1 MLKNAVPIL
10 IKPLQKLF
18 NLIFKNGT
26 FPKIWNES
34 FLVLLHKKGDTFD
47 PGNYRGISI
56 SSNLGKLFNK
66 VIYKRLLTFMNN
78 KNLISKNQIGFKEK
92 RHTADHIFTLKTI
105 IDQYKQKSKKVFTA
119 FIDLKKAF
127 DTIWRL
133 ALFYKLLNDNI
144 PHRIFNIIHS
154 MYTDTICRI
163 KFSNG
168 LSAPFSSERG
178 VKQGDVLS
186 LYYSIIL

>member
-1 MLKNAVPIL
+1 
-10 IKPLQKLF
+10 
-18 NLIFKNGT
+18 
-26 FPKIWNES
+26 
-34 FLVLLHKKGDTFD
+34 
-47 PGNYRGISI
+47 
-56 SSNLGKLFNK
+56 
-66 VIYKRLLTFMNN
+66 MNN
-78 KNLISKNQIGFKEK
+78 NNLISKNQFGFKENI
-92 RHTADHIFTLKTI
+92 HTADHIFTLKTI
-105 IDQYKQKSKKVFTA
+105 IDQYKQKNKKVFTA

-133 ALFYKLLNDNI
+133 ALFYKLLKHNI

-163 KFSNG
+163 KFSNE
-168 LSAPFSSERG
+168 LSASFSSERG

>member
-26 FPKIWNES
+26 FPKTWNES
-34 FLVLLHKKGDTFD
+34 FLVLLHKKGDKFD
-47 PGNYRGISI
+47 PGNYRDISI

-78 KNLISKNQIGFKEK
+78 KNLISKNQIG
-92 RHTADHIFTLKTI
+92 HIFTLTTI
-105 IDQYKQKSKKVFTA
+105 IDEYKQKSKKVFTA

-127 DTIWRL
+127 DTILRL
-133 ALFYKLLNDNI
+133 ALFYKLLKPNI
-144 PHRIFNIIHS
+144 PHRIFDIIHS
-154 MYTDTICRI
+154 IVYRHHMQNKI
-163 KFSNG
+163 F
-168 LSAPFSSERG
+168 
-178 VKQGDVLS
+178 
-186 LYYSIIL
+186 

>member
-1 MLKNAVPIL
+1 
-10 IKPLQKLF
+10 
-18 NLIFKNGT
+18 
-26 FPKIWNES
+26 
-34 FLVLLHKKGDTFD
+34 
-47 PGNYRGISI
+47 
-56 SSNLGKLFNK
+56 
-66 VIYKRLLTFMNN
+66 MNN

-92 RHTADHIFTLKTI
+92 SRTADHIFTLKTI
-105 IDQYKQKSKKVFTA
+105 MDQYKQKSKKVFIA
-119 FIDLKKAF
+119 FVDLKKAF

-133 ALFYKLLNDNI
+133 ALFYKLLKDNI

-178 VKQGDVLS
+178 VKHGDVLFFLKPLLFNYFITILVDDLNKDIIIIQTQLS
-186 LYYSIIL
+186 LETHQ